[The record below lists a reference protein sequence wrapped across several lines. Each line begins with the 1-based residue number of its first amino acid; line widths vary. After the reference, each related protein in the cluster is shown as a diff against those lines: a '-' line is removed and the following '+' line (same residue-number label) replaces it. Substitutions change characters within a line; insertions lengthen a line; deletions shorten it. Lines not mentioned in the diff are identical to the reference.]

1 MAVVAPEQALRT
13 TNQVVSQGAVPPKAS
28 ITSNL
33 WVSRPGVFSRP
44 TFGNTIKYFVTG
56 EAYFADLISAL
67 DAASSEVYV
76 AGWQVNWDALLAPGV
91 RFYDLVYRTAR
102 RGVKF
107 FVMPWD
113 DSNPIQTYE
122 TQTKIVLES
131 INGRL
136 KNEKQ
141 ASAGQVVVMVAKSQS
156 DRNSGYF
163 SHHQKQVVV
172 DRKIAYVGGIDIA
185 YGRFDDAT
193 FDLHCKAKGRLFLNS
208 YNPGL
213 PQLKEL
219 NDSSMADPD
228 LMTGGWD
235 NLDVPMVG
243 STSSAAMEHEKVKQG
258 AFQKPY
264 EKNRAVNNNTA
275 LEGNAPLL
283 RALRE
288 DQPRQPWQDVHS
300 RVEGPAVAH
309 LTRNFA
315 KRWNTLTSG
324 KLRLELPPIPRP
336 LPPDE
341 TAGIQVLRSAPTA
354 LVSAERKAMG
364 QAAGESESSGP
375 EDDVQTAMKQLIAKA
390 NRFIYVESQFF
401 VSNFGR
407 IGGPTGDL
415 SGAAQ
420 FIKDGDGGISDR
432 DLGLMR
438 RWDDD
443 EGEALDRTPQNG
455 VCAALVARIQCAIL
469 DKARPKFHAYI
480 TLPVHPEGSLL
491 DASVAVQVYWT
502 MQTIAYGSKSLLIGI
517 KRALKAR
524 ELRDAKD
531 ANWQRVFD
539 DTNTEHEGVDTE
551 ACFEYVTLLN
561 LRNWQKISDE
571 KFITEQVYV
580 HSKLMIVDDLYVLL
594 GSANINDRSLL
605 GSRDSEMA
613 ILVMD
618 GKVERADINGHGSNQ
633 PVRAFAHE
641 LRKDVWKKI
650 FGITGGVRP
659 ATELAQAIEQPGS
672 PDSWKLIQRRARAN
686 AELYEAA
693 FPWVP
698 RNWVETAEGRISAHI
713 LPTWDPAKR
722 NTNGTIG
729 GLDSPLPY
737 QADFWSAPRQTTA
750 AAGLSG
756 VKGFITALPTEWIRD
771 LNVWIKFPTSLMV
784 RRDELSPRALGSSEI
799 AMVDS
804 PANDIKQGSADS
816 GVPS

>member
-1 MAVVAPEQALRT
+1 MVGFVEEQAPRT
-13 TNQVVSQGAVPPKAS
+13 TNQIVSTGATPKAS
-28 ITSNL
+28 VTSNL

-56 EAYFADLISAL
+56 EAYFADLIAAL
-67 DAASSEVYV
+67 DAAASEVYV

-136 KNEKQ
+136 KSEKV
-141 ASAGQVVVMVAKSQS
+141 ASAGQVVVVVAKAQS

-163 SHHQKQVVV
+163 SHHQKQVIV
-172 DRKIAYVGGIDIA
+172 DKKIAYVGGIDIA
-185 YGRFDDAT
+185 HGRFDDAT
-193 FDLHCKAKGRLFLNS
+193 FDLDCKARGRLFLNS

-219 NDSSMADPD
+219 RDSSMADPD
-228 LMTGGWD
+228 LMNGGWD
-235 NLDVPMVG
+235 KLDVPLVG
-243 STSSAAMEHEKVKQG
+243 SKSNAALEHDKVKVG

-264 EKNRAVNNNTA
+264 EKNRAINNNTA
-275 LEGNAPLL
+275 LEGNTPML
-283 RALRE
+283 RTLRE

-300 RVEGPAVAH
+300 RVEGPAAASLV
-309 LTRNFA
+309 RNFVR
-315 KRWNTLTSG
+315 RWNTLTSAKG
-324 KLRLELPPIPRP
+324 RLELPPVPRTM
-336 LPPDE
+336 PPDQS
-341 TAGIQVLRSAPTA
+341 AGIQVLRSAPAA

-364 QAAGESESSGP
+364 SAAGEPAPSGP
-375 EDDVQTAMKQLIAKA
+375 EDDIQTAMKQLIAKA
-390 NRFIYVESQFF
+390 NRFLYIESQFF

-407 IGGPTGDL
+407 IGGPTGTL

-420 FIKDGDGGISDR
+420 FIKDGAGGISDR

-438 RWDDD
+438 RWDDE
-443 EGEALDRTPQNG
+443 EGDALDRTPQNG
-455 VCAALVARIQCAIL
+455 VCAALVARIQRAIL
-469 DKARPKFHAYI
+469 DKAKPKFHAYI

-502 MQTIAYGSKSLLIGI
+502 MQTLAFGSKSLLKGI

-524 ELRDAKD
+524 DLREAAD

-539 DTNTEHEGVDTE
+539 DANTEHESIDTD

-561 LRNWQKISDE
+561 LRNWQKLPDGKI
-571 KFITEQVYV
+571 ITEQVYV
-580 HSKLMIVDDLYVLL
+580 HTKLMIVDDLYALL

-605 GSRDSEMA
+605 GSRDSELA
-613 ILVMD
+613 VLVMD
-618 GKVERADINGHGSNQ
+618 GKTHRADINGRGSNQ

-659 ATELAQAIEQPGS
+659 ASELAQAIEQPGS

-686 AELYEAA
+686 ADLYEAA

-698 RNWVETAEGRISAHI
+698 RSWVINRQDEKVPAHI
-713 LPTWDPAKR
+713 LPTWDDEKNA
-722 NTNGTIG
+722 
-729 GLDSPLPY
+729 LSSPLPY
-737 QADFWSAPRQTTA
+737 QEAFWVSKQFSTA
-750 AAGLSG
+750 SSNLNQ
-756 VKGFITALPTEWIRD
+756 VRGFITALPVEWTRLD
-771 LNVWIKFPTSLMV
+771 NVRIKFPTSLIV
-784 RRDELSPRALGSSEI
+784 EADPKFGTPPTLQSEPRRGLASSGAAKPE
-799 AMVDS
+799 DGL
-804 PANDIKQGSADS
+804 PA
-816 GVPS
+816 

>member
-1 MAVVAPEQALRT
+1 VATTESAPPLRT
-13 TNQVVSQGAVPPKAS
+13 ANQIIGTDGKPAQATV
-28 ITSNL
+28 TSNV
-33 WVSRPGVFSRP
+33 WVGRPGVFSRP
-44 TFGNTIKYFVTG
+44 TFGNKLKYFVTG
-56 EAYFADLISAL
+56 EAYFADLIAAL
-67 DAASSEVYV
+67 DAASSEVWV
-76 AGWQVNWDALLAPGV
+76 AGWQINWDALLAPGV
-91 RFYDLVYRTAR
+91 RFYDLVYRNAR

-122 TQTKIVLES
+122 TQTKVVLES

-136 KNEKQ
+136 KAEKQ
-141 ASAGQVVVMVAKSQS
+141 TGAGQVVVVVAKAQS

-163 SHHQKQVVV
+163 SHHQKQVVI
-172 DRKIAYVGGIDIA
+172 DRNIAYVGGIDIA

-193 FDLHCKAKGRLFLNS
+193 FDLNCKSKGRLFLNS

-213 PQLKEL
+213 PQMKEL
-219 NDSSMADPD
+219 KDSSMADPD
-228 LMTGGWD
+228 FMTGGWD
-235 NLDVPMVG
+235 NLDVPAVG
-243 STSSAAMEHEKVKQG
+243 STSNAAIEHEKVKHG

-275 LEGNAPLL
+275 LEGNSPLL
-283 RALRE
+283 RTLRE

-300 RVEGPAVAH
+300 RVEGPAVTH
-309 LTRNFA
+309 LARNFV
-315 KRWNTLTSG
+315 KRWNTLTTD
-324 KLRLELPPIPRP
+324 KLRLEVPPVPRS
-336 LPPDE
+336 LPPDQ
-341 TAGIQVLRSAPTA
+341 TAAIQVLRSAPAA

-364 QAAGESESSGP
+364 RAVGEPESSGP
-375 EDDVQTAMKQLIAKA
+375 EDDIQTAMKQLIAKA

-407 IGGPTGDL
+407 IGGPTDIL

-420 FIKDGDGGISDR
+420 FIKDGAGGISDG

-443 EGEALDRTPQNG
+443 EGEALDRPPQNG
-455 VCAALVARIQCAIL
+455 VCAALVARVQRAIL
-469 DKARPKFHAYI
+469 DQAKPKFHAYI

-502 MQTIAYGSKSLLIGI
+502 MQTLAFGSRSLLKGI

-539 DTNTEHEGVDTE
+539 DANTDHESIDTE

-561 LRNWQKISDE
+561 LRNWQKLPDGKIV
-571 KFITEQVYV
+571 TEQVYV
-580 HSKLMIVDDLYVLL
+580 HTKLMIVDDLYALL

-605 GSRDSEMA
+605 GSRDSELA
-613 ILVMD
+613 VLVVD
-618 GKVERADINGHGSNQ
+618 GKTQRADINGRGSNQ

-659 ATELAQAIEQPGS
+659 ATELTQAIEQPGS

-686 AELYEAA
+686 AEIYEAA

-698 RNWVETAEGRISAHI
+698 RSEVETAEGPRPAQI

-722 NTNGTIG
+722 NANGTFG
-729 GLDSPLPY
+729 GLGSLLPY
-737 QADFWSAPRQTTA
+737 QTEFWSAPRQTTA
-750 AAGLSG
+750 AGSLSE
-756 VKGFITALPTEWIRD
+756 VKGFITALPTDWIRD
-771 LNVWIKFPTSLMV
+771 LNVWIKYPTSLIV
-784 RRDELSPRALGSSEI
+784 RRDDLSPGAPGTTQTAS
-799 AMVDS
+799 VDS
-804 PANDIKQGSADS
+804 LAVDAKQGTTDN
-816 GVPS
+816 GRT